1 MSSETGWNMLWE
13 SGLNLKDS
21 IDARLLAYCLMI
33 VSRLLDLVDIGFPSM
48 DEKTNPVPLISFI

>member
-33 VSRLLDLVDIGFPSM
+33 VSRLFDLVDIGFPSM
-48 DEKTNPVPLISFI
+48 D